1 MRSLLGKIRAAA
13 AVLLVLVVAGCSTI
27 DPGTLVGPGPPT
39 LKPAQAKTLSN
50 APIRGDAAIFAFQP
64 MSGAPAEMI
73 YALEDS
79 IKAEAL
85 APHLNLVPADDLT
98 ATYIV
103 RGYISAV
110 GDAHNVIMVYVWD
123 IFDRTG
129 TRVNRISGQEIASG
143 SGSDPWAGVETK
155 NMGAAARDTIDTLA
169 NWIRN

>member
-1 MRSLLGKIRAAA
+1 MRSLLEKIRAAA
-13 AVLLVLVVAGCSTI
+13 VISIALVVAGCATV

-39 LKPAQAKTLSN
+39 LKPSQAKNLSN

-79 IKAEAL
+79 IVTEA
-85 APHLNLVPADDLT
+85 AARRINLVAADDLT

-129 TRVNRISGQEIASG
+129 TRVNRISGQEIAGG

-155 NMGAAARDTIDTLA
+155 NIDAAARDTIDTLA
-169 NWIRN
+169 DWIRN